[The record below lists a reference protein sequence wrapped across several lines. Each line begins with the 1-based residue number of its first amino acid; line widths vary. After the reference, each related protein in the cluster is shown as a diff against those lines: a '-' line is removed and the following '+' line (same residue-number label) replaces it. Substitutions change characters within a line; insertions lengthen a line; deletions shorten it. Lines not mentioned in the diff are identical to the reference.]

1 MIWPETDRQKIQ
13 LTTRLKN
20 RTDKHKTVIIPS
32 SISNLKKLSFKG
44 VKQEMKLA
52 AIRQSPVT
60 KLVDRELRESL
71 KSYPVKKRTK
81 IIFGK
86 HDDH

>member
-1 MIWPETDRQKIQ
+1 
-13 LTTRLKN
+13 
-20 RTDKHKTVIIPS
+20 
-32 SISNLKKLSFKG
+32 
-44 VKQEMKLA
+44 MKLA

-60 KLVDRELRESL
+60 KLVNRELRESL

-86 HDDH
+86 YDDTDIAENTN

>member
-1 MIWPETDRQKIQ
+1 
-13 LTTRLKN
+13 
-20 RTDKHKTVIIPS
+20 
-32 SISNLKKLSFKG
+32 
-44 VKQEMKLA
+44 MKLA

-71 KSYPVKKRTK
+71 KSYPVKNTTK

-86 HDDH
+86 HHDHRHSIENQLNSKR

>member
-1 MIWPETDRQKIQ
+1 
-13 LTTRLKN
+13 
-20 RTDKHKTVIIPS
+20 
-32 SISNLKKLSFKG
+32 
-44 VKQEMKLA
+44 MKLA